1 MIGLYY
7 FPNELLIKIL
17 NKLGFEEIKNILLIN
32 HNIFNVVYSCL
43 NLLNNPNLTIEMIR
57 RNIRSRDMNGIMIS
71 RKMINNIII
80 KNRERQLYNALYLRI
95 NSLFPKQE
103 PDDDIK
109 LKHELRLI
117 PKSEYLS
124 IIFRHP
130 ERTITSEPKLIFY
143 SSFNKSFTNN
153 FFFEK
158 IFTFEISYHNT
169 FYNEMIGIDTLIF
182 SIRTTIFLRFRTVR
196 IYSTIRITESN
207 EVHYYDLSSKNL
219 YTGARKHT
227 SKFKSSLGDIEI
239 EVPKLD
245 VNNNYNQILELLVR
259 VKSEFIK
266 KEINCKNTLFTR
278 LKDYLGN
285 KDIFTNFLF
294 GNLNSL
300 YVTAGDIISI

>member
-1 MIGLYY
+1 
-7 FPNELLIKIL
+7 
-17 NKLGFEEIKNILLIN
+17 
-32 HNIFNVVYSCL
+32 
-43 NLLNNPNLTIEMIR
+43 
-57 RNIRSRDMNGIMIS
+57 
-71 RKMINNIII
+71 
-80 KNRERQLYNALYLRI
+80 
-95 NSLFPKQE
+95 
-103 PDDDIK
+103 
-109 LKHELRLI
+109 
-117 PKSEYLS
+117 
-124 IIFRHP
+124 
-130 ERTITSEPKLIFY
+130 
-143 SSFNKSFTNN
+143 
-153 FFFEK
+153 
-158 IFTFEISYHNT
+158 
-169 FYNEMIGIDTLIF
+169 
-182 SIRTTIFLRFRTVR
+182 R